1 MTFARSAVRYQSPV
15 ATSALPDSHI
25 LNRRRGIDDHRRNTA
40 RQFAAAKRLTMSL
53 STPPIVAPSDE
64 AVVNGG
70 YS

>member
-15 ATSALPDSHI
+15 ATSALPETTYCTVAAGSTTT
-25 LNRRRGIDDHRRNTA
+25 GVTA

-53 STPPIVAPSDE
+53 STPPMVVLSGE